1 PRQTGKG
8 GQVVRRLFNVQSG
21 PDLGSHGLTS
31 RVKSFL
37 TSHRNL
43 VSTGREVFLLLSGL
57 FVQGLLEDQ
66 GLTALIDAAI
76 K

>member
-1 PRQTGKG
+1 
-8 GQVVRRLFNVQSG
+8 
-21 PDLGSHGLTS
+21 PDLGYHVLTS

-66 GLTALIDAAI
+66 GKRHTLHGRVRSPNISYSGRIFL
-76 K
+76 